1 MKVVFIWIE
10 GLERVSLVYSAL
22 VELNFT
28 ILHHNSLVVKRLT
41 ILNIITQFFFLVQV
55 CRTREIASRA
65 EQQTKATRRGQ
76 AKAQVRDDFTLIK
89 HCRLLT
95 LHWLQQH
102 RLALQSYFDRRGNS
116 LRGHLKVVLPR
127 PTSSYMQHS
136 FTYQAGKQWNSL
148 PDKIRMSESLSI
160 FRKNLQNI
168 QLSSSYD
175 CNCEFCK

>member
-10 GLERVSLVYSAL
+10 GLERISLVYSAA

-55 CRTREIASRA
+55 CRTREIASRT

-102 RLALQSYFDRRGNS
+102 RLALQSYFDRRGKYWIHFAHYHFVTDLQCTCIQVLCKS
-116 LRGHLKVVLPR
+116 EKLRLQIEIFVSFKLVHGAKYCACSPMFVTRGSREPR
-127 PTSSYMQHS
+127 
-136 FTYQAGKQWNSL
+136 F
-148 PDKIRMSESLSI
+148 E
-160 FRKNLQNI
+160 
-168 QLSSSYD
+168 
-175 CNCEFCK
+175 

>member
-1 MKVVFIWIE
+1 MKVVFIWIQ

-102 RLALQSYFDRRGNS
+102 RLALQSYFDRRGKYWIHFAHYHFVTDLQYTCIQVLCKS
-116 LRGHLKVVLPR
+116 EKLRLQIEIFVSFKLVHGAKYCACFPMFVTRGSREPR
-127 PTSSYMQHS
+127 
-136 FTYQAGKQWNSL
+136 F
-148 PDKIRMSESLSI
+148 E
-160 FRKNLQNI
+160 
-168 QLSSSYD
+168 
-175 CNCEFCK
+175 